1 MCKDDKWEK
10 PIEAIKICYVVN
22 GYETLPLYRSIFL
35 GKGNSMKKYKL
46 YLESHSV
53 LGMKILFNAII
64 GIKFSPCYIIK
75 LCPLNIDF
83 YS

>member
-1 MCKDDKWEK
+1 MCKENKREK
-10 PIEAIKICYVVN
+10 SIEAIKICYVVN

-64 GIKFSPCYIIK
+64 GIKFSPCYDIT
-75 LCPLNIDF
+75 LSFEYWLL
-83 YS
+83 